1 MEDEEGSCVTLCV
14 SVCVHGTDEA
24 LVPWQTAVFGFFRE
38 NSTVLVGD
46 ITDEPAYRD
55 DTFGLRSAVAGGR
68 VSMTVVPHIAHHQWY
83 RDAAVVR
90 QHLLPVL
97 SLVPATATA

>member
-1 MEDEEGSCVTLCV
+1 M
-14 SVCVHGTDEA
+14 CVHGTDEA

-46 ITDEPAYRD
+46 VTDEPAYRD